1 MRVKTNLSSE
11 ELELVSKGLSRLAK
25 AQQQDGRFEQSN
37 PAEKAL
43 LSEVSDAL
51 DQMVDSLKLATKEV
65 FDGE

>member
-25 AQQQDGRFEQSN
+25 AQQQDGRFEPSN

-43 LSEVSDAL
+43 LSEVSDSL
-51 DQMVDSLKLATKEV
+51 DQMIDSLKLATKEV